1 MCASLHIIVVASP
14 SPSCES
20 GMSND
25 VDPQLDRL
33 APATRRICKY
43 SKIGGYGRSRNA
55 RVYACVCGRYI
66 M

>member
-1 MCASLHIIVVASP
+1 MLLYIILVASP
-14 SPSCES
+14 SLSRES

-33 APATRRICKY
+33 APATRRICKS
-43 SKIGGYGRSRNA
+43 SKIAGYGRSRNA
-55 RVYACVCGRYI
+55 RVCACVCGMYI